1 MAEDPTAAHSSAP
14 HAVYR
19 SISHVM
25 VLLQHPSDDRV
36 LTVRHQPGSWHSPGL
51 LTVVGGRLEAGE
63 FFDEGA
69 ARELAEE
76 TGIRVVPDRLELC
89 QLVHLH
95 ASDGERVAGVVF
107 LVREWE
113 GEPYNRE
120 PDTHTELVWVDPAS
134 PPKDC
139 HPFTHEVLR
148 QFTAGHQYA
157 NVTAPELTAGG
168 GPL

>member
-1 MAEDPTAAHSSAP
+1 MSDAH
-14 HAVYR
+14 R
-19 SISHVM
+19 SITHVM
-25 VLLQHPSDDRV
+25 VLLQRPADGRV
-36 LTVRHQPGSWHSPGL
+36 LTVRHQHRSWHSPGL

-76 TGIRVVPDRLELC
+76 TGILIARERLEFC

-95 ASDGERVAGVVF
+95 AADGERVTGVVF
-107 LVREWE
+107 PAREWE

-120 PDTHTELVWVDPAS
+120 PNTHSELIWVDPAA
-134 PPKDC
+134 PPADC

-148 QFTAGHQYA
+148 HFVAGRRYA
-157 NVTAPELTAGG
+157 NVVAPELACGGEAG
-168 GPL
+168 